1 MLLHFSG
8 GRKGVRDAT
17 AEGPVV
23 VGSYLLGEAAGT
35 AGSLAWVCIQVILW
49 ELALH
54 RAPRCVWG
62 VTLGERT
69 CWSVHPIRGQTVSA
83 PVKPFFSWEA

>member
-1 MLLHFSG
+1 M
-8 GRKGVRDAT
+8 RDAT
-17 AEGPVV
+17 AEGPTV

-35 AGSLAWVCIQVILW
+35 AGSLAWDCIQVILW

-54 RAPRCVWG
+54 RAPRCVCG
-62 VTLGERT
+62 GGHT
-69 CWSVHPIRGQTVSA
+69 RGKNLLECPPDPWPTVSA